1 MSLKKSSAMKRV
13 VHIARDHNE
22 AKKWD
27 IEQVISMT
35 PEERQEA
42 AKILKKRVFG
52 EDVLDVRASAT
63 KEYKRV
69 DKGTF
74 NK

>member
-52 EDVLDVRASAT
+52 IHGYVISFCSTGSIGAS
-63 KEYKRV
+63 
-69 DKGTF
+69 GL
-74 NK
+74 

>member
-13 VHIARDHNE
+13 VHIARDHTE

-27 IEQVISMT
+27 IKQVLSMT

-42 AKILKKRVFG
+42 AKTLKKRVFG
-52 EDVLDVRASAT
+52 EDVLDVRESHQQRKSI
-63 KEYKRV
+63 KE
-69 DKGTF
+69 
-74 NK
+74 